1 MNQPP
6 PPRCFIS
13 ILHHYFVRIVFRF
26 QSSTTLPPPLRP
38 LLRDPRYEYHH
49 GSVVV
54 RSLYSMTSSTGKP
67 SILRTVVQRC
77 VHWLGPILM
86 TTLPESFTR
95 STQLERRPP
104 GRPDHAAGGSFNS
117 FVFLFNKIEK
127 RHRLYNRC
135 KLINCSLL

>member
-1 MNQPP
+1 MHQHHPP
-6 PPRCFIS
+6 SMLHLDTSPLFCSNCFS
-13 ILHHYFVRIVFRF
+13 FSVQHN
-26 QSSTTLPPPLRP
+26 SPPPLRP

-67 SILRTVVQRC
+67 SIPRTVVQRC

-104 GRPDHAAGGSFNS
+104 GRPDHAASGSFNS

-127 RHRLYNRC
+127 RYRLYNRC